1 MNYRKKT
8 TEEIPEELT
17 PVWTCTSDDCN
28 GWMRDN
34 FTFDY
39 SPSCP
44 LCSASMEKGTRMLP
58 LLANNNIDIKALKK
72 GVQIQQ
78 A

>member
-1 MNYRKKT
+1 MMNYRKKT
-8 TEEIPEELT
+8 LEEIPEENT

-39 SPSCP
+39 SPVCP
-44 LCSASMEKGTRMLP
+44 LCSSEMVM
-58 LLANNNIDIKALKK
+58 
-72 GVQIQQ
+72 
-78 A
+78 